1 MTKNQDRLKMPQP
14 SEPAKQANQG
24 KEPREPFSTG
34 EVRRRVKRFLS
45 TPETIIFPTHTL
57 DRMEDHAMETTDVLN
72 VFRGG
77 AVWEQY
83 QEFKAGKWRYCMGT
97 SKFRIVFVFEEGAV
111 CLITAI
117 RLESKA

>member
-1 MTKNQDRLKMPQP
+1 MTKE
-14 SEPAKQANQG
+14 SEPEKPAKQG
-24 KEPREPFSTG
+24 REPKEPFSSG
-34 EVRRRVKRFLS
+34 KVRRRVQRLLS
-45 TPETIIFPTHTL
+45 TPDTIIFPTHTL
-57 DRMEDHAMETTDVLN
+57 DRMQNHAMETTDVLN